1 MYAASVTTIAAIFPT
16 GSPAWV
22 SVPMSRRITLR
33 DAYEFRGKFG
43 YIAPDGRIVIPVQF
57 DDARDFAQDGL
68 APVGIQGKYYVK
80 WGFID
85 KSGRQV
91 VPCNFYSAEEFLGD
105 RAVVSKVVAGGKLA
119 YGYIDRSGKEVI
131 PCQFDMAS
139 GFRFAN
145 TWVGMEQD
153 GEYTYTLIGPNGE
166 TVLPFRVGDLQDGG
180 KYGHAAASISDA
192 AGRKRFGIVANNG
205 KVILPFEYDHIA
217 IFSEWD
223 AANNRWQESAMGTKD
238 GQNFSFDISRRGE

>member
-1 MYAASVTTIAAIFPT
+1 MT
-16 GSPAWV
+16 
-22 SVPMSRRITLR
+22 
-33 DAYEFRGKFG
+33 
-43 YIAPDGRIVIPVQF
+43 
-57 DDARDFAQDGL
+57 
-68 APVGIQGKYYVK
+68 
-80 WGFID
+80 
-85 KSGRQV
+85 
-91 VPCNFYSAEEFLGD
+91 
-105 RAVVSKVVAGGKLA
+105 
-119 YGYIDRSGKEVI
+119 
-131 PCQFDMAS
+131 
-139 GFRFAN
+139 
-145 TWVGMEQD
+145 
-153 GEYTYTLIGPNGE
+153 NGE

>member
-1 MYAASVTTIAAIFPT
+1 MGYFKTEDLAVGYDGQVLIHDISIQIEKGTI
-16 GSPAWV
+16 
-22 SVPMSRRITLR
+22 L
-33 DAYEFRGKFG
+33 
-43 YIAPDGRIVIPVQF
+43 
-57 DDARDFAQDGL
+57 
-68 APVGIQGKYYVK
+68 
-80 WGFID
+80 
-85 KSGRQV
+85 
-91 VPCNFYSAEEFLGD
+91 
-105 RAVVSKVVAGGKLA
+105 
-119 YGYIDRSGKEVI
+119 
-131 PCQFDMAS
+131 
-139 GFRFAN
+139 
-145 TWVGMEQD
+145 
-153 GEYTYTLIGPNGE
+153 TLIGPNGE

>member
-1 MYAASVTTIAAIFPT
+1 M
-16 GSPAWV
+16 
-22 SVPMSRRITLR
+22 
-33 DAYEFRGKFG
+33 
-43 YIAPDGRIVIPVQF
+43 
-57 DDARDFAQDGL
+57 
-68 APVGIQGKYYVK
+68 
-80 WGFID
+80 
-85 KSGRQV
+85 
-91 VPCNFYSAEEFLGD
+91 PCNFYSAEEFLGD
-105 RAVVSKVVAGGKLA
+105 RAVVSKVVTGGKLA

-192 AGRKRFGIVANNG
+192 TGRKRFGIVANNG